1 MWRFLLPSFLLAV
14 FGLFNLVG
22 IKPYLLTNQIIN
34 IVVGLIVFFVIRQ
47 IGIVFFRLHATLAY
61 IVFVLLLVLTLI
73 IGEDI
78 NGSRRW
84 IDLGVT
90 NFQASEFFKVIYILF
105 LSDFLAR
112 YQRSLDK
119 LPTFLILLATLGIPV
134 LLIFQQ
140 PDLETA
146 LFIGLIFMMICFFS
160 SIKKSYL
167 ISLIV
172 IGVMVMPLGWF
183 LLADYQKN
191 RLLTYINPQVD
202 PTGTAYNMTQS
213 IITVG
218 SGQVLGKGLG
228 LGKQSTLFFL
238 PENHTDFAYAS
249 LVEQFGFVGGVVV
262 IVLYMLIAIFL
273 IHKIVTSVNE
283 RGDQSRFTL
292 YYSIGFFVF
301 FIFQVFVNIGMNLG
315 LLPVSGTALP
325 LISYGGSSMVTWM
338 IGLALLNAK

>member
-22 IKPYLLTNQIIN
+22 IKPYLVTNQIIY
-34 IVVGLIVFFVIRQ
+34 IGVGLAAFFIIRQ
-47 IGIVFFRLHATLAY
+47 IGIVFFRLHAVLAY
-61 IVFVLLLVLTLI
+61 IVFIILLIVTLI

-84 IDLGVT
+84 IDLGIT
-90 NFQASEFFKVIYILF
+90 NFQASELFKIIYILF

-119 LPTFLILLATLGIPV
+119 LQTFLILLASLAAPV

-146 LFIGLIFMMICFFS
+146 MFIGLIFVMICFFS
-160 SIKKSYL
+160 PIKKTFL
-167 ISLIV
+167 ISLLL
-172 IGVMVMPLGWF
+172 IGVLALPIGWLF
-183 LLADYQKN
+183 LADYQKN
-191 RLLTYINPQVD
+191 RILTYIDPKVD

-218 SGQVLGKGLG
+218 SGQIIGKGLG

-249 LVEQFGFVGGVVV
+249 LVEQFGFIGGVVV
-262 IVLYMLIAIFL
+262 IILYMLIAIFL

-283 RGDQSRFTL
+283 RGEQSRFTL

-325 LISYGGSSMVTWM
+325 LISYGGSSLVTWM
-338 IGLALLNAK
+338 IGLSLLNAK